1 MREADYIIAK
11 SYLGMSMRDEALAA
25 LAPLAENPSDG
36 YGAEAAYILVLDSY
50 ERGEFKAVEDK
61 VYALADAGT
70 PHQYWLAKS
79 FIVLGDAFA
88 EQGEYEQAK
97 ATFESI
103 LEGYSP
109 EKDDDVKSNVEVR
122 LNRLGEL
129 MTVQND

>member
-1 MREADYIIAK
+1 M
-11 SYLGMSMRDEALAA
+11 
-25 LAPLAENPSDG
+25 
-36 YGAEAAYILVLDSY
+36 
-50 ERGEFKAVEDK
+50 
-61 VYALADAGT
+61 
-70 PHQYWLAKS
+70 
-79 FIVLGDAFA
+79 LGDAFA

-122 LNRLGEL
+122 LSRLGEL